1 MAFTAGMPSGAAATS
16 GTESVG
22 LDLPYRAES
31 VSAARR
37 LVRVQLAVWALD
49 HLVEDAQVIVSELA
63 TNAAKTGCRLQM
75 RVEIE
80 RLAERAV
87 QIRVTDG
94 CRILPVVVRADGQDE
109 GGRGIALVHH
119 LTGGRW
125 GANQLPDGK
134 TVHAELG
141 AVARV
146 PSTAAPTATCSATP

>member
-1 MAFTAGMPSGAAATS
+1 MTVATTAFS
-16 GTESVG
+16 GTESAG

-37 LVRVQLAVWALD
+37 LVRVQLAVWGLD

-63 TNAAKTGCRLQM
+63 TNAAKTGCRLRM
-75 RVEIE
+75 RVEIT
-80 RLAERAV
+80 RLGENAA

-94 CRILPVVVRADGQDE
+94 CRVLPVMVEAGDQAE

-119 LTGGRW
+119 LTRGRW
-125 GANQLPDGK
+125 GADQLPDGK

-141 AVARV
+141 VVA
-146 PSTAAPTATCSATP
+146 

>member
-1 MAFTAGMPSGAAATS
+1 MAFTAGTPSGVEPTAAVTAAAS

-22 LDLPYRAES
+22 LDLPYQAES

-37 LVRVQLAVWALD
+37 LVRVQLALWGLD

-63 TNAAKTGCRLQM
+63 TNAAKTGCRLRM

-80 RLAERAV
+80 RLTEKAV

-94 CRILPVVVRADGQDE
+94 CRILPVMVKADGQDE
-109 GGRGIALVHH
+109 GGRGIALIHH

-125 GANQLPDGK
+125 GADQLLNGK

-141 AVARV
+141 AVA
-146 PSTAAPTATCSATP
+146 